1 MTDEQ
6 NNIQTNNT
14 NANLETNTNL
24 NTESDAN
31 INLNIISNNL
41 NANANLIEQAQ
52 SDHHSNDPLQEAH
65 SERTDEISNMITN
78 MMGEIQM

>member
-6 NNIQTNNT
+6 NVNNADNT
-14 NANLETNTNL
+14 NANESNAIPNTSNDVNVNL
-24 NTESDAN
+24 NV
-31 INLNIISNNL
+31 ISNNL
-41 NANANLIEQAQ
+41 NANADLIEQAQ
-52 SDHHSNDPLQEAH
+52 SNHSNDPLQEAH